1 MQQKKFNNQFGIK
14 KANAATY
21 LYDGRLEKVPKGV
34 PLLQNLA

>member
-1 MQQKKFNNQFGIK
+1 MQQNQVNNQFYIK

-21 LYDGRLEKVPKGV
+21 LYDGRLEKVQKGV